1 MNSAALGSQTGNNS
15 RPIIVATSCLISHRQ
30 VPSGTLRSHYRST
43 RREIRLTTTPT
54 STQRLGEHENALFA
68 KWVSARRDK
77 LKRATITDHSAG
89 SSVQSKRATK

>member
-1 MNSAALGSQTGNNS
+1 
-15 RPIIVATSCLISHRQ
+15 
-30 VPSGTLRSHYRST
+30 
-43 RREIRLTTTPT
+43 LTTTPT

-89 SSVQSKRATK
+89 PSVQSKRATK

>member
-1 MNSAALGSQTGNNS
+1 VSDIAPTSAVRHVTFAL
-15 RPIIVATSCLISHRQ
+15 PF
-30 VPSGTLRSHYRST
+30 TL
-43 RREIRLTTTPT
+43 REIRLTTTPT

-89 SSVQSKRATK
+89 PSKSKRATK

>member
-1 MNSAALGSQTGNNS
+1 
-15 RPIIVATSCLISHRQ
+15 
-30 VPSGTLRSHYRST
+30 
-43 RREIRLTTTPT
+43 LTTTPT